1 MLSSTSMSI
10 VILDFFSQ
18 PFQPF
23 GKTFRIAKLEELEF
37 RKSTKDIMKNHG
49 FRYSGSEIDFLFIS
63 SLILIFQI
71 FNSMLLL
78 CKKAS
83 LFLKRH
89 DQYSFIKYRVHS
101 NL

>member
-1 MLSSTSMSI
+1 LLLLLTSNPQFRRLLNTVDLMGKLTVGEGNNSDGSKNFYFLLPE
-10 VILDFFSQ
+10 ILN
-18 PFQPF
+18 FQSHHF
-23 GKTFRIAKLEELEF
+23 
-37 RKSTKDIMKNHG
+37 M
-49 FRYSGSEIDFLFIS
+49 
-63 SLILIFQI
+63 
-71 FNSMLLL
+71 LL